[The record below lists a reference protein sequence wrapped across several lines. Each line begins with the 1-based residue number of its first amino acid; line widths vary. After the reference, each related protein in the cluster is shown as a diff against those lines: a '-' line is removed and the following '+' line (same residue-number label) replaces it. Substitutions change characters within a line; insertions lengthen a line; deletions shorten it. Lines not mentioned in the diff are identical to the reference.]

1 MGILSKAITVGLAAA
16 LGAGL
21 ATRPGPD
28 EVRALFRD
36 RLAARIVD
44 GTILPADSGA
54 AAALLAA
61 CQISPGQC
69 ARVLEGA
76 VSLQYTNRYLWA
88 SVRLQAPGFDPLTCT
103 AALNRLF
110 C

>member
-1 MGILSKAITVGLAAA
+1 MGILSKGLTLLVAGA

-21 ATRPGPD
+21 ATRPSAD

-36 RLAARIVD
+36 RLAAQIED
-44 GTILPADSGA
+44 GSILPSDNSA

-61 CQISPGQC
+61 CQISPNQC

-76 VSLQYTNRYLWA
+76 VSMQYTNRWLWA
-88 SVRLQAPGFDPLTCT
+88 TVRLQAPGFDPLSCT
-103 AALNRLF
+103 AALDRLI

>member
-1 MGILSKAITVGLAAA
+1 MGILSKAFGVLAAVA

-21 ATRPGPD
+21 ATRPSAD

-36 RLAARIVD
+36 RLAAQIED
-44 GTILPADSGA
+44 GSILPADSGA

-76 VSLQYTNRYLWA
+76 VSMQYTNRWLWA

-103 AALNRLF
+103 AALDRLI